1 MLNVVAVGDNVAIS
15 AIEVEEVEACP
26 TVWMYTDS
34 TGCDYAA
41 LQPFFPLQNY
51 GGTVHSYQNICRQE
65 LQYPIK
71 VTEV

>member
-41 LQPFFPLQNY
+41 LQPFLPATKLWRNRYILIKIFADR
-51 GGTVHSYQNICRQE
+51 SCNIQSR
-65 LQYPIK
+65 
-71 VTEV
+71 

>member
-41 LQPFFPLQNY
+41 
-51 GGTVHSYQNICRQE
+51 
-65 LQYPIK
+65 
-71 VTEV
+71 